1 MDPFDKF
8 YALSAPV
15 RREIIKLL
23 STTDKLAAS
32 VIAEKFH
39 VSAPAISQHLKI
51 LLSSDL
57 VVMQKDAQKRIYSLN
72 RSALKEIEKWTK
84 DVISVFEDEPE
95 KPDKKNHTKE

>member
-8 YALSAPV
+8 YALSAPI

-23 STTDKLAAS
+23 STSDKLAAS
-32 VIAEKFH
+32 VIADKFH

-51 LLSSDL
+51 LLGSNL

-72 RSALKEIEKWTK
+72 RSAIKEIEKWTHEM
-84 DVISVFEDEPE
+84 INVFEDDREHANKRPI
-95 KPDKKNHTKE
+95 TKE